1 MTELSSNASQPS
13 NPSPPSAPRL
23 GTESRSLRP
32 LWRCYAYL
40 RFFARWL
47 VGAYTATLLING
59 LNILVPQVIR
69 WIIDVGIREGRVGT
83 IAWAVLGLLA
93 LTLVK
98 GGLTFVEGRWIE
110 QAAQGVAYELRAR
123 IQAQLTR
130 LSFAFHAQTETGE
143 LLSRAVQ
150 DVERI
155 RMLTGRAT
163 NRIVNSAVLL
173 VATAGA
179 IVWMNRSLALVALA
193 AMPLLLLVGLR
204 YGQLARPLALRI
216 QQAVANLTTRL
227 DQNLRGVRV
236 VKAFAQEQ
244 AEMGRFEAENERWFS
259 LVRLNTSQQAVY
271 VPLLNLVANL
281 ASVAILWFGGR
292 LVIEGQ
298 LTLGELVAFIT
309 YLGQLVQPVRVLGN
323 MIPQFVMGSASAAR
337 VLAILDAVPDVRDA
351 PDATPLP
358 PIEGHVRLEHVS
370 FGYGGRPILQDI
382 DFEAQPGEV
391 VALLGPTGSGKSSLV
406 NLIPRFYDPTEGR
419 VLVDG
424 YDIRRVTLTSL
435 REQIGLVLQETTLF
449 ARTIRENIAFG
460 QPDATDEDVV
470 AAAEAA
476 QAHDF
481 ITQMPNGYDTEVG
494 ERGVTLSG
502 GQKQRL
508 AIARALLT
516 QPRILI
522 LDDATA
528 SVDTATESLIR
539 QALDRQLR
547 CTTFIIA
554 HRLSTCASADLIL
567 MLDAGRI
574 VARGTHADLLRDSAL
589 YADLWRRQTELGQA
603 A

>member
-1 MTELSSNASQPS
+1 MPEPSSNSS
-13 NPSPPSAPRL
+13 NPSSPAPPSL

-40 RFFARWL
+40 RYFARWL

-69 WIIDVGIREGRVGT
+69 WIIDVGIREQRVAT
-83 IAWAVLGLLA
+83 IAWAVLGLLG

-143 LLSRAVQ
+143 LLSRAIQ

-155 RMLTGRAT
+155 RVLTGRAT

-236 VKAFAQEQ
+236 VKAFAQEA
-244 AEMGRFEAENERWFS
+244 AEIGRFEAENERWFS
-259 LVRLNTSQQAVY
+259 LVQLNTRQQAVY

-281 ASVAILWFGGR
+281 ASVAILWLGGR
-292 LVIEGQ
+292 LVIQGQ

-351 PDATPLP
+351 PDAYPLP
-358 PIEGHVRLEHVS
+358 PIEGRVRLEHVS
-370 FGYGGRPILQDI
+370 FGYGEGRPILQDI
-382 DFEAQPGEV
+382 DVEAQPGEV
-391 VALLGPTGSGKSSLV
+391 VALLGPTGSGKSTLV
-406 NLIPRFYDPTEGR
+406 NLIPRFYDPTAGR

-424 YDIRRVTLTSL
+424 HDIRGVTLTSL

-460 QPDATDEDVV
+460 QPDATDEDVI
-470 AAAEAA
+470 AAAKAA

-481 ITQMPNGYDTEVG
+481 ITQMPNGYDTAVG

-574 VARGTHADLLRDSAL
+574 VARGTHADLLRASSL